1 MKLIDTYSEREYSL
15 MDLKAD
21 YLRFKA
27 EEPWNHCED
36 FRAELFG
43 ILMASVNGRNDLSI
57 IGLTSREVSRY
68 ITRLRKSL

>member
-27 EEPWNHCED
+27 EDPLNHCED
-36 FRAELFG
+36 FRTELFE
-43 ILMASVNGRNDLSI
+43 ILMASVNGRNDLDI
-57 IGLTSREVSRY
+57 IGLTNREVSRY
-68 ITRLRKSL
+68 ITRLRKPL

>member
-15 MDLKAD
+15 MDLKAH

-36 FRAELFG
+36 FRVELFE
-43 ILMASVNGRNDLSI
+43 ILMASVNGRNDLDI
-57 IGLTSREVSRY
+57 IGLTNREVSEY
-68 ITRLRKSL
+68 MARLRKSL